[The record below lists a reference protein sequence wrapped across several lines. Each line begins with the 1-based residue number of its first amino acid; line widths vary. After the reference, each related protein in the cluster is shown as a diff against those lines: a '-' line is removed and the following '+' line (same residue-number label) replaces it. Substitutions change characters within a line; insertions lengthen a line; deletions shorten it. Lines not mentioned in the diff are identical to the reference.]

1 MGVRVNMWGCYFI
14 LAISVL
20 GVHGGPVQP
29 GVINGF
35 QENLTYFRER
45 GFELGLSPLW
55 RSECRVWSADEV
67 YLEGDKV
74 QYNGKYYQARWWT
87 SGVAPAA
94 GGTWG
99 DWKLIGDTCNQDD
112 DDNDK
117 PDDNDD
123 DNHDDNHDD
132 HDDDNHDDDGP
143 KPGEVPTKEQAEK
156 REQELTDT
164 PLFHMVK
171 KSIATLDSQTVDA
184 IKPGAAK
191 NPHNVKR
198 LEKLLS
204 EKDWEYLFPDRNEEY
219 TYRRFLQAVGKF
231 PSVCGDYK
239 DGRDADLICKKTLA
253 TMFAHFT
260 QETGGH
266 NPHGEVEQWRQG
278 LVFLREAGCTETGP
292 GCGYDSSCDPNT
304 WQGKTWPCGTNGGGW
319 KKYFGRGAKQLSY
332 NFNYGPFSDAMYGT
346 VKKLLENPDLV
357 ASTWLNLASATWFYS
372 YPQPPKPSMFHVIDG
387 TWQPNEADK
396 KNKLEPGF
404 GATIMIINGGIE
416 CGHGYE
422 KPQATN
428 RQEYYKNFAK
438 FFKLDISGE
447 ELSCAHMSKF
457 SKDGAGSLYIYWDRE
472 WTKEYQCQLVKYQTP
487 FNALKKGDYVRC
499 VEDQFNVKLK

>member
-35 QENLTYFRER
+35 QENLTYFQER

-123 DNHDDNHDD
+123 DNHDDNDDD
-132 HDDDNHDDDGP
+132 HD
-143 KPGEVPTKEQAEK
+143 
-156 REQELTDT
+156 
-164 PLFHMVK
+164 
-171 KSIATLDSQTVDA
+171 
-184 IKPGAAK
+184 
-191 NPHNVKR
+191 
-198 LEKLLS
+198 
-204 EKDWEYLFPDRNEEY
+204 
-219 TYRRFLQAVGKF
+219 
-231 PSVCGDYK
+231 
-239 DGRDADLICKKTLA
+239 
-253 TMFAHFT
+253 
-260 QETGGH
+260 
-266 NPHGEVEQWRQG
+266 
-278 LVFLREAGCTETGP
+278 
-292 GCGYDSSCDPNT
+292 DSSCDPNT

-372 YPQPPKPSMFHVIDG
+372 YPQPPKPSMLHVIDG
-387 TWQPNEADK
+387 TWQSNEADK

-499 VEDQFNVKLK
+499 VEDQFNVELK